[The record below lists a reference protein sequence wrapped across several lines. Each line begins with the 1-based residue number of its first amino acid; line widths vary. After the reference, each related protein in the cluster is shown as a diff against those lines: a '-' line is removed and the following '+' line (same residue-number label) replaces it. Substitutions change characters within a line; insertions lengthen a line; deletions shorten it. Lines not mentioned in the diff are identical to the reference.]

1 MNKSEF
7 IDQVAQKTGQ
17 SKEAASRLVA
27 AVLDTLTDTVAAG
40 ENVVLPGFGTFGRA
54 ARGERQ
60 GRNPKTGEA
69 MTIAASVSPK
79 FTPGATFKTK
89 VRDAA

>member
-7 IDQVAQKTGQ
+7 IEQVAQKTGQ
-17 SKEAASRLVA
+17 SKESTSRLVTA
-27 AVLDTLTDTVAAG
+27 MLETLTDTVASG
-40 ENVVLPGFGTFGRA
+40 EDVVLPGFGTFTRA

-60 GRNPKTGEA
+60 GRNPQTGEA
-69 MTIAASVSPK
+69 LTIAASVSPK
-79 FTPGATFKTK
+79 FTPGATFKNK